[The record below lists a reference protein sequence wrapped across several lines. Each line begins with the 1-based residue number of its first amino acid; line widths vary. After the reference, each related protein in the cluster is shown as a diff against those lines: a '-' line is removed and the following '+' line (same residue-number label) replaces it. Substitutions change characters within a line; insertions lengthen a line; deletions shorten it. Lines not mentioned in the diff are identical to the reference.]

1 MTVQMPAQPAPEKQP
16 VQVVP
21 ETPLESL
28 FTSGAFPSANLLP
41 PAIRNRRLVHAAKRK
56 ALLMLAGVIGL
67 LVLLVAYTGVQQ
79 RAANAAK
86 ADAQARVD
94 AAMVLKQRYAYVP
107 AAYQAVTTARTDLA
121 TAMGQEVQVSRL
133 LGGLSRMQPLELS
146 LVTLDAVVGPGEK
159 QAMTTSQTVIPGV
172 GTVAFTGEAK
182 TMDDIAAWM
191 DSLRLNADYAS
202 PVLTDVT
209 NSTEGLYSFS
219 ATAQLTDQ
227 ALSGRYLE
235 ATQ

>member
-1 MTVQMPAQPAPEKQP
+1 
-16 VQVVP
+16 
-21 ETPLESL
+21 
-28 FTSGAFPSANLLP
+28 
-41 PAIRNRRLVHAAKRK
+41 
-56 ALLMLAGVIGL
+56 
-67 LVLLVAYTGVQQ
+67 
-79 RAANAAK
+79 
-86 ADAQARVD
+86 
-94 AAMVLKQRYAYVP
+94 
-107 AAYQAVTTARTDLA
+107 
-121 TAMGQEVQVSRL
+121 MGQEVQVSRL
-133 LGGLSRMQPLELS
+133 LGGLSRMQPTGLS
-146 LVTLDAVVGPGEK
+146 LVTLDAVVGPGEE

-182 TMDDIAAWM
+182 TREDSAAWM